1 MASSKR
7 LLPTGE
13 CWCVCR
19 VEKAIGSF
27 CLPGHEEVVEAAVM
41 YVGYNAAPR
50 FLMQHGYGPE
60 CENPNHEMA
69 MWRSRG

>member
-27 CLPGHEEVVEAAVM
+27 CLPGREEVVEAAVM
-41 YVGYNAAPR
+41 YVGYNATPPVLDAVWLWTGMRESQP
-50 FLMQHGYGPE
+50 
-60 CENPNHEMA
+60 
-69 MWRSRG
+69 